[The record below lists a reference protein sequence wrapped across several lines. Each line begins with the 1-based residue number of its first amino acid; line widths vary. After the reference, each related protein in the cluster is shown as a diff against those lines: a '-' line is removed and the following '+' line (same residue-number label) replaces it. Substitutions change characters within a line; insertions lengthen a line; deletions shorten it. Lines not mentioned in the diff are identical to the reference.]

1 MSSSSEDHEDSYLTA
16 AGSAGA
22 RAGRLG
28 TDMVDASV
36 VVNGLRREFKTK
48 GAPAVALDGVD
59 LRVEHGEIFGVLG
72 PNGAGKTTMI
82 RILSTLLLP
91 TGGSASVMGFD
102 VEHEPEKV
110 RHVINMA
117 SGAEKAGYDFISARR
132 NLWFFSQLYGI
143 EPHVAESRINNL
155 SERLGLTKYL
165 ERKFY
170 ALSTGYRQRAT
181 IARAF
186 INEPRVV
193 FLDEPTIGLDVM
205 TARSIRDFLEDE
217 AKKHDRT
224 IMLATHNM
232 AEVDAICDRVAIIDK
247 GKIIARGSP
256 DELKRSMGV
265 PALVMEVSPPEKNFE
280 MLTMIQGVK
289 GFTSSADEERG
300 LSTIQ
305 VVVADDAAARR
316 SEQAMADS
324 GHKVIASWR
333 KETTLEEVFVGLVG
347 RGFKEREEQDNGDS

>member
-1 MSSSSEDHEDSYLTA
+1 MPLSTQDSIKVLA
-16 AGSAGA
+16 
-22 RAGRLG
+22 
-28 TDMVDASV
+28 
-36 VVNGLRREFKTK
+36 LRREFKTK
-48 GAPAVALDGVD
+48 QAPAVALDGVS
-59 LRVEHGEIFGVLG
+59 LNVGRGEIFGVLG

-91 TGGSASVMGFD
+91 SGGSASVMGFD
-102 VEHEPEKV
+102 VEHEPERV

-117 SGAEKAGYDFISARR
+117 SGAEKAGYDFISAKR

-143 EPHVAESRINNL
+143 EPELAEKRITDL
-155 SERLGLTKYL
+155 SERLGLTRYL

-186 INEPRVV
+186 INDPRVV

-205 TARSIRDFLEDE
+205 TARSIRDFLKDE
-217 AKKHDRT
+217 ALQHDRT

-247 GKIIARGSP
+247 GKIIAQGSP
-256 DELKRSMGV
+256 DELKRTLGV

-280 MLTMIQGVK
+280 MLTQVVGVK
-289 GFTSSADEERG
+289 GFTSASDEERD
-300 LSTIQ
+300 LSTVQ
-305 VVVADDAAARR
+305 VVVEDDGAARR
-316 SEQAMADS
+316 SEEAMTNS

-333 KETTLEEVFVGLVG
+333 KETTLEEVFVALVG
-347 RGFKEREEQDNGDS
+347 RGFKEREEQDGN

>member
-1 MSSSSEDHEDSYLTA
+1 MTS
-16 AGSAGA
+16 
-22 RAGRLG
+22 G
-28 TDMVDASV
+28 TQASV
-36 VVNGLRREFKTK
+36 EVSDLRREFKTK
-48 GAPAVALDGVD
+48 QATVVALDGVS
-59 LRVEHGEIFGVLG
+59 LSVGRGEIFGVLG
-72 PNGAGKTTMI
+72 PNGAGKTTII

-117 SGAEKAGYDFISARR
+117 SGADKAGYDFISAKR

-143 EPHVAESRINNL
+143 EPQVAEKRISDL

-165 ERKFY
+165 DRKFY

-186 INEPRVV
+186 VNDPRVV

-205 TARSIRDFLEDE
+205 TARSIRDFLKDE
-217 AKKHDRT
+217 VRQHDRT

-232 AEVDAICDRVAIIDK
+232 AEVEAICDRVAIIDK
-247 GKIIARGSP
+247 GKIIAEGSP
-256 DELKRSMGV
+256 KELKRTLGV
-265 PALVMEVSPPEKNFE
+265 PALVIEVSPPEKSFD
-280 MLTMIQGVK
+280 MLAQVAGVK
-289 GFTSSADEERG
+289 GFTSASDEERG
-300 LSTIQ
+300 LSTVH
-305 VVVADDAAARR
+305 VVVENDGAARR
-316 SEQAMADS
+316 AEEAMTES

-333 KETTLEEVFVGLVG
+333 KETTLEEVFVAMVG
-347 RGFKEREEQDNGDS
+347 RGFKEREEQVGD

>member
-1 MSSSSEDHEDSYLTA
+1 VTS
-16 AGSAGA
+16 
-22 RAGRLG
+22 G
-28 TDMVDASV
+28 TQASV
-36 VVNGLRREFKTK
+36 EVSDLRREFKTK
-48 GAPAVALDGVD
+48 QAPVVALDGVS
-59 LRVEHGEIFGVLG
+59 LSVGRGEIFGVLG
-72 PNGAGKTTMI
+72 PNGAGKTTII

-117 SGAEKAGYDFISARR
+117 SGADKAGYDFISAKR

-143 EPHVAESRINNL
+143 EPQVAEKRISDL

-165 ERKFY
+165 DRKFY

-186 INEPRVV
+186 VNDPRVV

-205 TARSIRDFLEDE
+205 TARSIRDFLKDE
-217 AKKHDRT
+217 VRQHDRT

-232 AEVDAICDRVAIIDK
+232 AEVEAICDRVAIIDK
-247 GKIIARGSP
+247 GKIIAEGSP
-256 DELKRSMGV
+256 KELKRTLGV
-265 PALVMEVSPPEKNFE
+265 PALVIEVSPPEKSFD
-280 MLTMIQGVK
+280 MLAQVAGVK
-289 GFTSSADEERG
+289 GFTSASDEERG
-300 LSTIQ
+300 LSTVH
-305 VVVADDAAARR
+305 VVVENDGAARR
-316 SEQAMADS
+316 AEEAMTES

-333 KETTLEEVFVGLVG
+333 KETTLEEVFVAMVG
-347 RGFKEREEQDNGDS
+347 RGFKEREEQVGD

>member
-1 MSSSSEDHEDSYLTA
+1 MIS
-16 AGSAGA
+16 
-22 RAGRLG
+22 G
-28 TDMVDASV
+28 TQASV
-36 VVNGLRREFKTK
+36 EVYDLRREFKTK
-48 GAPAVALDGVD
+48 EGPAVALDGVS
-59 LRVEHGEIFGVLG
+59 LEVKRGEVFGVLG

-117 SGAEKAGYDFISARR
+117 SGAEKAGYDFISAKR

-143 EPHVAESRINNL
+143 EPQVAEKRISDL
-155 SERLGLTKYL
+155 SEQLGLTKYL
-165 ERKFY
+165 DRKFY

-186 INEPRVV
+186 INDPRVV

-205 TARSIRDFLEDE
+205 TARSIRDFLKAE
-217 AKKHDRT
+217 ATEHDRT
-224 IMLATHNM
+224 LMIATHNM

-247 GKIIARGSP
+247 GRIIAEGSP
-256 DELKRSMGV
+256 EELKRMLGV

-280 MLTMIQGVK
+280 ILTRVAGVK
-289 GFTSSADEERG
+289 GFTSASDEERG
-300 LSTIQ
+300 LSTVQ
-305 VVVADDAAARR
+305 VVVEDDGTARR
-316 SEQAMADS
+316 AEEAMVTS

-333 KETTLEEVFVGLVG
+333 KETTLEEVFVSLVG
-347 RGFKEREEQDNGDS
+347 RGFKEREDQDGD

>member
-1 MSSSSEDHEDSYLTA
+1 MIS
-16 AGSAGA
+16 
-22 RAGRLG
+22 G
-28 TDMVDASV
+28 TQASV
-36 VVNGLRREFKTK
+36 KVSDLRREFKTK
-48 GAPAVALDGVD
+48 EAPVVALDGVS
-59 LRVEHGEIFGVLG
+59 LSVSRGEIFGVLG
-72 PNGAGKTTMI
+72 PNGAGKTTII

-117 SGAEKAGYDFISARR
+117 SGADKAGYDFISAKR

-143 EPHVAESRINNL
+143 QPQIAEKRIGDL

-165 ERKFY
+165 DRKFY

-186 INEPRVV
+186 INDPRVV

-205 TARSIRDFLEDE
+205 TARSIRDFLKDE
-217 AKKHDRT
+217 VRQHDRT

-232 AEVDAICDRVAIIDK
+232 AEVEAICDRVAIIDK
-247 GKIIARGSP
+247 GKIIAEGSP
-256 DELKRSMGV
+256 KELKRTLGV
-265 PALVMEVSPPEKNFE
+265 PALVMEVTPPEKSFDLLAQVE
-280 MLTMIQGVK
+280 GVK
-289 GFTSSADEERG
+289 GFTSASDEERG

-305 VVVADDAAARR
+305 VVVEDDGTARR
-316 SEQAMADS
+316 AEEAMAQS
-324 GHKVIASWR
+324 CHKVIASWR
-333 KETTLEEVFVGLVG
+333 KETTLEEVFVAMVG
-347 RGFKEREEQDNGDS
+347 RGFKEREEQDGD

>member
-1 MSSSSEDHEDSYLTA
+1 MISDTQ
-16 AGSAGA
+16 
-22 RAGRLG
+22 
-28 TDMVDASV
+28 ASV
-36 VVNGLRREFKTK
+36 EVSDLRREFKTK
-48 GAPAVALDGVD
+48 QAPVVALDGISLKVK
-59 LRVEHGEIFGVLG
+59 RGEIFGVLG
-72 PNGAGKTTMI
+72 PNGAGKTTII

-91 TGGSASVMGFD
+91 TAGSASVMGFD

-117 SGAEKAGYDFISARR
+117 SGADKAGYDFISAKR

-143 EPHVAESRINNL
+143 RPQVAEKRINDL

-165 ERKFY
+165 DRKFY

-186 INEPRVV
+186 VNDPRVV

-205 TARSIRDFLEDE
+205 TARSIRDFLKAEVRQ
-217 AKKHDRT
+217 HDRT

-232 AEVDAICDRVAIIDK
+232 AEVEAICDRVAIIDK
-247 GKIIARGSP
+247 GKIIAEGSP
-256 DELKRSMGV
+256 VELKRTLGV
-265 PALVMEVSPPEKNFE
+265 PALVIEVSPPEESFDV
-280 MLTMIQGVK
+280 LAQVAGVK
-289 GFTSSADEERG
+289 GFTSASDEERG

-305 VVVADDAAARR
+305 VVVEDDGAARR
-316 SEQAMADS
+316 AEEAMAKS

-333 KETTLEEVFVGLVG
+333 KETTLEEVFVAMVG
-347 RGFKEREEQDNGDS
+347 QGFKEREEQDGD